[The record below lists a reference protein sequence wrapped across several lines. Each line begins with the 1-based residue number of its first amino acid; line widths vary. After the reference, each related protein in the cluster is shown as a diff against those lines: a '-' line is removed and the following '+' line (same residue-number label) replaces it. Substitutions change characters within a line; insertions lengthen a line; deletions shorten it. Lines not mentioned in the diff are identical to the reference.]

1 LNINRK
7 RKLGTNS
14 KESPD
19 WFHIAPEWK
28 ESQFR
33 EHLAKNEDSIK
44 ILSKHQGWISISSKT
59 NNRKSPLEKFT
70 FDKEKHRNIMPNWM
84 NLKYYKNHTKD
95 EDIFKKVQY
104 FPSKMRNKKMML
116 LIDKNLVPK
125 ITNKSVLLKQKSI
138 FNLSDFRHNVRSE
151 EERKYNDNLVSQ
163 KPKKFFDWDDGKVFD
178 PKIKKDI

>member
-1 LNINRK
+1 
-7 RKLGTNS
+7 
-14 KESPD
+14 
-19 WFHIAPEWK
+19 
-28 ESQFR
+28 
-33 EHLAKNEDSIK
+33 
-44 ILSKHQGWISISSKT
+44 
-59 NNRKSPLEKFT
+59 
-70 FDKEKHRNIMPNWM
+70 M

-138 FNLSDFRHNVRSE
+138 FNLGDFRHNVRSE

-163 KPKKFFDWDDGKVFD
+163 KLKKFFDWDDGKAFD
-178 PKIKKDI
+178 PKNKKDI